1 MKMLLIDPKKMEY
14 ILKPVCAFITFETEF
29 AANEALNY
37 QKWL

>member
-1 MKMLLIDPKKMEY
+1 MKMLLIYPTKMDY